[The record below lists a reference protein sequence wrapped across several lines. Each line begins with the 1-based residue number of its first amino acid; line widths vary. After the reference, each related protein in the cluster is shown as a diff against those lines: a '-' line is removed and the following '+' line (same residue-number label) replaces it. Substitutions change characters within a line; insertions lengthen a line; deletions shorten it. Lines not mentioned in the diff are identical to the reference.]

1 MTIWQKDLE
10 RVKKSPSVIIERAIE
25 SPLDLNVAMKL
36 SNGVN
41 QQLNSVIKFHMSS
54 IAAVEDVLS

>member
-1 MTIWQKDLE
+1 M
-10 RVKKSPSVIIERAIE
+10 KKLSGVIIERAIE
-25 SPLDLNVAMKL
+25 SPFDLDVALKL

-54 IAAVEDVLS
+54 IAAVEDVLN

>member
-1 MTIWQKDLE
+1 M
-10 RVKKSPSVIIERAIE
+10 KKLSGVIIERAIE
-25 SPLDLNVAMKL
+25 SPFDLDVALKL